1 MIYRIFVEKKDNLQA
16 KKVKEDICNLL
27 KINVKDVRKLIRYD
41 VEGLTEEEFK
51 AAVPCVFS
59 EPPVD
64 NVYFE
69 SVNFEKEYSVFAVAY
84 LTGQYDQRA
93 DSAAQCV
100 QLLTQKERPLIKCAN
115 LYAVAGADNKQLEK
129 IKKHLINP
137 VESEEV
143 SLEKPSSLA
152 HIAIA
157 AEDVKEVEDFMRS

>member
-16 KKVKEDICNLL
+16 GKVKEDIKNLL
-27 KINVKDVRKLIRYD
+27 KIDVKNVRKLLRYD

-64 NVYFE
+64 DVYYEDVAFG
-69 SVNFEKEYSVFAVAY
+69 KTDKVFAIAY

-100 QLLTQKERPLIKCAN
+100 
-115 LYAVAGADNKQLEK
+115 
-129 IKKHLINP
+129 
-137 VESEEV
+137 
-143 SLEKPSSLA
+143 
-152 HIAIA
+152 
-157 AEDVKEVEDFMRS
+157 